1 VPETPLKMLG
11 AGKKQ
16 KQLVF
21 DRGALGLRLCLR
33 LILGY
38 LQELKIAYSCM
49 TNSSKS
55 TIYFGDKPWTYPS
68 RLAEP
73 ARDFLAR
80 CSEGN

>member
-38 LQELKIAYSCM
+38 LQELKIFFFFETRGKRFA
-49 TNSSKS
+49 
-55 TIYFGDKPWTYPS
+55 TIH
-68 RLAEP
+68 
-73 ARDFLAR
+73 
-80 CSEGN
+80 